1 VVARMRAEVHDVL
14 GDREPAPEDL
24 QKLPYLKRVVDE
36 ILRMRS
42 PVWALGRDVVA
53 DDDICGY
60 RVNSGETVMPLPFL
74 THRHPAFW
82 EDPERFDPDRFLPE
96 RSQGRHPCAYLP
108 FSAGPRMCIG
118 NLFTLVE
125 AQVVLSMLLQK
136 CDFELASL
144 KEVPPKAFMTLR
156 PAAPVNLRIRFR
168 KKH

>member
-1 VVARMRAEVHDVL
+1 VI
-14 GDREPAPEDL
+14 
-24 QKLPYLKRVVDE
+24 DE
-36 ILRMRS
+36 ILRLRS

-53 DDDICGY
+53 DDDLCGF
-60 RVNSGETVMPLPFL
+60 RIRAGETVMPLPFL

-125 AQVVLSMLLQK
+125 ATVVLSMLLQR

-144 KEVPPKAFMTLR
+144 KDVPTKAFMTLR
-156 PAAPVNLRIRFR
+156 PAAPVNLRLRFR
-168 KKH
+168 KHRA